1 MPTYKTPDVYIEE
14 FEPAAPITGVGTST
28 AAFLG
33 PCLQGPLNVP
43 TPIKS
48 WDGFRSVF
56 GAAPVPGF
64 FLWYAVRGFYEN
76 GGTECYVSR
85 VSNAT
90 LSELPL
96 LDINGNKT
104 IVVRAQN
111 AGVLSPAVKIAVDST
126 AQMVKA
132 AAAHLYRPTAT
143 IAAAAASSTD
153 IVVTA
158 SGDAEKFRPGD
169 RITWVGVAAADD
181 NAMIARVSGTTIS
194 VFNPLSQGYGGGALS
209 LADPIAGN
217 DQVRLEGA
225 PKVAPG
231 QVLQL
236 KQLLPV
242 AVTQTVI
249 VKSVIVESINAAL
262 TTYRVTFRSGL
273 SAGFDFS
280 GGAVTAESFEFK
292 VTVTS
297 VPPLPAPPVDAVYDN
312 LGMDP
317 SHPNYYAKVV
327 NAADA
332 NIVLVPFDP
341 PNGDAPPDNRPV
353 TVNPSVSMPNGLPDT
368 PATLTAANFSA
379 AIDGLQPIDD
389 VNIVVVPD
397 RADKA
402 VQGLIVAHCELMQDR
417 FAVLQ
422 TAASLPPYGA
432 LSADTHRDGLIST
445 RGYAALYYPWV
456 QVFDDKGVN
465 LLMVP
470 PSGHV
475 AGIYARTDQNR
486 GVHKAPAG
494 LDSNVR
500 GALGAE
506 RLISSVEQGDLNMK
520 GVNVLRVFGN
530 GAPPTVWGART
541 LASGPNG
548 DANWQYVN
556 IRRLFLYL
564 EESIQEGIRGAVF
577 EPNNLKLWQQLKRT
591 LSDFLTRSWR
601 EGALFGAKAEEAFY
615 VRIDDVLNP
624 FSEQQLGRLHIE
636 IGVRPSYPAEFIIVR
651 IGIWDGGSQV
661 SET

>member
-33 PCLQGPLNVP
+33 PCMQGPLNVP
-43 TPIKS
+43 TAIMS
-48 WDGFRSVF
+48 WDGFTSVF

-64 FLWYAVRGFYEN
+64 FIWYAVRGFFEN
-76 GGTECYVSR
+76 GGTECYVTR

-90 LSELPL
+90 IGELPL
-96 LDINGNKT
+96 VDINGNPT
-104 IVVRAQN
+104 LIVRALN
-111 AGVLSPAVKIAVDST
+111 AGVLSTSVKIAVDST
-126 AQMVKA
+126 VQMVKP

-143 IAAAAASSTD
+143 IAVALVNTTD
-153 IVVTA
+153 IIVTA
-158 SGDAEKFRPGD
+158 ALDAATFRPGD

-181 NAMIARVSGTTIS
+181 NPMVARVSGSTIT
-194 VFNPLSQGYGGGALS
+194 VFRPLSQAYGAGVLS
-209 LADPIAGN
+209 LANPMAGD

-225 PKVAPG
+225 PLVAPG
-231 QVLQL
+231 QVLAL
-236 KQLLPV
+236 KQLLPA

-249 VKSVIVESINAAL
+249 VSSVIVESGAV
-262 TTYRVTFRSGL
+262 TTYRVSFRSGL
-273 SAGFDFS
+273 TAGFDFT
-280 GGAVTAESFEFK
+280 GGPVTAESFEFQL
-292 VTVTS
+292 TVTS
-297 VPPLPAPPVDAVYDN
+297 TPPAPAVAVVTPYNN
-312 LGMDP
+312 LGMD
-317 SHPNYYAKVV
+317 SGHPNYYARVTASDPNVV
-327 NAADA
+327 
-332 NIVLVPFDP
+332 VLPVDP
-341 PNGDAPPDNRPV
+341 PNLLSAPPNNRPA
-353 TVNPSVSMPNGLPDT
+353 TVAVAVSLPNGLPDT
-368 PATLTAANFSA
+368 PATLTSA
-379 AIDGLQPIDD
+379 SYGKALDGLQPIDG
-389 VNIVVVPD
+389 VNIVVIPD

-402 VQGLIVAHCELMQDR
+402 TQGLVVTHCELMQDR

-422 TAASLPPYGA
+422 TAAALPPYGTT
-432 LSADTHRDGLIST
+432 SADTHRDGLIST
-445 RGYAALYYPWV
+445 RGYAALYYPWI

-500 GALGAE
+500 GALGVE
-506 RLISSVEQGDLNMK
+506 RLVSAVEQGDLNIK

-548 DANWQYVN
+548 DVNWQYVN

-577 EPNNLKLWQQLKRT
+577 EPNNLSLWQQLKRT
-591 LSDFLTRSWR
+591 LGDFLTRSWR

-615 VRIDDVLNP
+615 VRIDEVLNP